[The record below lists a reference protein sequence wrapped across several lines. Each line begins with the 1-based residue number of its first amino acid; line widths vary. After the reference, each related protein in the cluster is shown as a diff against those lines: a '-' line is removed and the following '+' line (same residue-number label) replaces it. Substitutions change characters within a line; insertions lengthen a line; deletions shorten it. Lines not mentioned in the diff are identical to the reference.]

1 LRVGD
6 SSLSLGKSSE
16 PVVVYGLSTE
26 GYRIASAIAAR
37 GHKVSLIDES
47 ARMAI
52 MLKPEIIKTY
62 PSVSSLLEDE
72 PLLELEP
79 VDVAI
84 KMASYVFFS
93 PKVRKTGQDVRADI
107 SSKLRDLVRSISPG
121 TSIVFTL
128 PTGIG
133 GNTENIALIE
143 HLTGFVIGRDIYYYY
158 MPITSHSELDQADLL
173 VGSSSSSN
181 EKDLYLLGLIH
192 DLPDTEDSNIVDIY
206 SAELAHVIRIL
217 EHYTGLASTLEV
229 CKQTRSSGFP
239 SQLLQNRYGDLYIDE
254 ISNGLYDLRVV
265 ASSLSGA
272 GPLAYLVNGTIK
284 GIEGY
289 VKHLIDRL
297 RLVLKKS
304 ELKASRTRVII
315 AWNLDQNEMKG
326 DKIEL
331 FSTMESRLKDYIG
344 DVERRPGSSLDIY
357 PTDKNTVVIA
367 CSRDDF
373 SAIAKT
379 NNHNLDMIIMK
390 ANPVCE
396 AMVNK

>member
-1 LRVGD
+1 
-6 SSLSLGKSSE
+6 LSLETLSE

-26 GYRIASAIAAR
+26 GYKIASAIAVR

-52 MLKPEIIKTY
+52 MLKPEIVKTY

-72 PLLELEP
+72 PLLELQP

-84 KMASYVFFS
+84 KMASCVFLS
-93 PKVRKTGQDVRADI
+93 PQIRKTGQDVRADI
-107 SSKLRDLVRSISPG
+107 SSKVRDVARSISPG

-128 PTGIG
+128 PTGVG

-143 HLTGFVIGRDIYYYY
+143 HLTGFVVGRDIYYYY
-158 MPITSHSELDQADLL
+158 MPITSLSELSQPDLL
-173 VGSSSSSN
+173 VGLSSTN
-181 EKDLYLLGLIH
+181 RKDLNLLGLIQ
-192 DLPDTEDSNIVDIY
+192 DLPETEDSNIVDIY

-239 SQLLQNRYGDLYIDE
+239 SKVLQNKYGDLYIDE

-265 ASSLSGA
+265 ASSLPGA

-297 RLVLKKS
+297 RLVLKMA

-315 AWNLDQNEMKG
+315 AWTLDQNEMKG

-344 DVERRPGSSLDIY
+344 DVERRPGTSLDIY

-367 CSRDDF
+367 CSKDDF
-373 SAIAKT
+373 GAVSKT
-379 NNHNLDMIIMK
+379 NRHNLDMIIMK

-396 AMVNK
+396 SIVNE

>member
-1 LRVGD
+1 LRGGE
-6 SSLSLGKSSE
+6 SGLSLEISSE

-26 GYRIASAIAAR
+26 GYKIASAIAIR

-62 PSVSSLLEDE
+62 PTVSSLLEDE
-72 PLLELEP
+72 PLLELQP

-107 SSKLRDLVRSISPG
+107 SSKLRDVVRSISPG

-128 PTGIG
+128 PTGVG

-158 MPITSHSELDQADLL
+158 MPITSVSDLSRSDLL
-173 VGSSSSSN
+173 VGSSSSN
-181 EKDLYLLGLIH
+181 KKDLHLLGLIQ
-192 DLPDTEDSNIVDIY
+192 DLPETEGSNIVDIY

-239 SQLLQNRYGDLYIDE
+239 SHVLQNKYGDLYIDE

-297 RLVLKKS
+297 RLVLKMA

-315 AWNLDQNEMKG
+315 AWTLDQNEMKG
-326 DKIEL
+326 DKMEL

-344 DVERRPGSSLDIY
+344 DVERRPGTSLDIY

-367 CSRDDF
+367 CSKDDF
-373 SAIAKT
+373 SAIST
-379 NNHNLDMIIMK
+379 SNSHNLDMIIVK

>member
-1 LRVGD
+1 M
-6 SSLSLGKSSE
+6 SLETSSE

-26 GYRIASAIAAR
+26 GYKIASAIAVR

-52 MLKPEIIKTY
+52 VLKPEIIKTY
-62 PSVSSLLEDE
+62 PTVSSLLDDE
-72 PLLELEP
+72 PLLELQP

-107 SSKLRDLVRSISPG
+107 SSKLRDVVRSISPG
-121 TSIVFTL
+121 SSIVFTL
-128 PTGIG
+128 PTGVG

-158 MPITSHSELDQADLL
+158 LPITSLSELNQPDLL
-173 VGSSSSSN
+173 VGSSSTK
-181 EKDLYLLGLIH
+181 EKDLQLLGLIQ
-192 DLPDTEDSNIVDIY
+192 DLPRTEDSNIVDIS

-217 EHYTGLASTLEV
+217 EHYTALASTLEV

-239 SQLLQNRYGDLYIDE
+239 SQGLQNKYGELYIDE
-254 ISNGLYDLRVV
+254 ISNGLYDLRLV

-297 RLVLKKS
+297 RLVLKMA

-315 AWNLDQNEMKG
+315 AWTLDQNEMKG

-344 DVERRPGSSLDIY
+344 DVERRPGTSLDIY
-357 PTDKNTVVIA
+357 PTDKDTVVIA
-367 CSRDDF
+367 CSKNDF
-373 SAIAKT
+373 SAISMTIKQ
-379 NNHNLDMIIMK
+379 NLDMIIMK

-396 AMVNK
+396 AIVSE

>member
-1 LRVGD
+1 M
-6 SSLSLGKSSE
+6 SLETSSE

-26 GYRIASAIAAR
+26 GYKIASAIAVR

-52 MLKPEIIKTY
+52 VLKPEIIKTY
-62 PSVSSLLEDE
+62 PTVSSLLDDE
-72 PLLELEP
+72 PLLELQP

-84 KMASYVFFS
+84 KMATYVFFS

-107 SSKLRDLVRSISPG
+107 SSKLRDVVRSISPG
-121 TSIVFTL
+121 SSIVFTL
-128 PTGIG
+128 PTGVG

-158 MPITSHSELDQADLL
+158 LPITSLSELNQPDLL
-173 VGSSSSSN
+173 VGSSSTK
-181 EKDLYLLGLIH
+181 EKDLQLLGLIQ
-192 DLPDTEDSNIVDIY
+192 DLPRTEDSNIVDIS
-206 SAELAHVIRIL
+206 SAELAHIIRIL

-239 SQLLQNRYGDLYIDE
+239 SQGLQNKYGELYIDE
-254 ISNGLYDLRVV
+254 ISNGLYDLRLV

-297 RLVLKKS
+297 RLVLKMA

-315 AWNLDQNEMKG
+315 AWTLDQNEMKG

-344 DVERRPGSSLDIY
+344 DVERRPGTSLDIY
-357 PTDKNTVVIA
+357 PTDKDTVVIA
-367 CSRDDF
+367 CSKNDF
-373 SAIAKT
+373 SAISMTIKQ
-379 NNHNLDMIIMK
+379 NLDMIIMK

-396 AMVNK
+396 AMVCE

>member
-1 LRVGD
+1 MFEGGESRM
-6 SSLSLGKSSE
+6 SLEMSSE

-26 GYRIASAIAAR
+26 GYKIASAIAVR

-52 MLKPEIIKTY
+52 VLKPEIIKTY
-62 PSVSSLLEDE
+62 PTVSSLLDDD
-72 PLLELEP
+72 PLLELQP
-79 VDVAI
+79 VDIAI
-84 KMASYVFFS
+84 KMASYVFFA

-107 SSKLRDLVRSISPG
+107 SSKLRDVVRSISPG
-121 TSIVFTL
+121 SSIVFTL
-128 PTGIG
+128 PTGVG

-143 HLTGFVIGRDIYYYY
+143 HLTGYVIGRDIYYYY
-158 MPITSHSELDQADLL
+158 LPITSLSELGQPDLL
-173 VGSSSSSN
+173 VGSSSTN
-181 EKDLYLLGLIH
+181 EKDLQLLGLIQ
-192 DLPDTEDSNIVDIY
+192 DLPRTEDSNIVDIS

-239 SQLLQNRYGDLYIDE
+239 SQVLHNKYGELYIDE

-297 RLVLKKS
+297 RLVLKMA
-304 ELKASRTRVII
+304 ELKASRTRVVI
-315 AWNLDQNEMKG
+315 AWTLDQNEMKG
-326 DKIEL
+326 DKMEL

-357 PTDKNTVVIA
+357 PADKNTVVIA
-367 CSRDDF
+367 CSRNDF
-373 SAIAKT
+373 SAISKT
-379 NNHNLDMIIMK
+379 IRQNLDMIIMK

-396 AMVNK
+396 AMVNE

>member
-1 LRVGD
+1 M
-6 SSLSLGKSSE
+6 SLETASK

-26 GYRIASAIAAR
+26 GYKIASTIATR
-37 GHKVSLIDES
+37 GHNVSLIDES

-72 PLLELEP
+72 PLLELQP

-107 SSKLRDLVRSISPG
+107 SSKLREVARSISPG
-121 TSIVFTL
+121 TSFVFTL
-128 PTGIG
+128 PTGVG

-143 HLTGFVIGRDIYYYY
+143 HLTGFVIGRDVYYYY
-158 MPITSHSELDQADLL
+158 MPITSLSELHQPDLL
-173 VGSSSSSN
+173 VGSSSSN
-181 EKDLYLLGLIH
+181 KNDLHLLGLIQ
-192 DLPDTEDSNIVDIY
+192 DQPQTGDSNIVDIY

-239 SQLLQNRYGDLYIDE
+239 SQVLQNKYGELYIDE

-297 RLVLKKS
+297 RLVLKTA

-315 AWNLDQNEMKG
+315 AWTLDQNEMKG

-331 FSTMESRLKDYIG
+331 FSTLESRLKDYIG
-344 DVERRPGSSLDIY
+344 DVERRPGTSLDIY

-367 CSRDDF
+367 CSKDDF
-373 SAIAKT
+373 GAISRT
-379 NNHNLDMIIMK
+379 DSHNLDLIIMK

-396 AMVNK
+396 AMVNG

>member
-1 LRVGD
+1 M
-6 SSLSLGKSSE
+6 SLETSSE

-26 GYRIASAIAAR
+26 GYKIASAIAVR

-52 MLKPEIIKTY
+52 VLKPEIIKTY
-62 PSVSSLLEDE
+62 PTVSSLLDDE
-72 PLLELEP
+72 PLLELQP

-84 KMASYVFFS
+84 KMATYVFFS

-107 SSKLRDLVRSISPG
+107 SSKLRDVVRSISPG
-121 TSIVFTL
+121 SSIVFTL
-128 PTGIG
+128 PTGVG

-143 HLTGFVIGRDIYYYY
+143 HITGFVIGRDIYYYY
-158 MPITSHSELDQADLL
+158 LPITSLSELNQPDLL
-173 VGSSSSSN
+173 VGSSSTK
-181 EKDLYLLGLIH
+181 EKDLQLLGLIQ
-192 DLPDTEDSNIVDIY
+192 DLPRTEDSNIVDIS

-239 SQLLQNRYGDLYIDE
+239 SQGLQNKYGELYIDE
-254 ISNGLYDLRVV
+254 ISNGLYDLRLV

-297 RLVLKKS
+297 RLVLKMA

-315 AWNLDQNEMKG
+315 AWTLDQNEMKG

-344 DVERRPGSSLDIY
+344 DVERRPGTSLDIY
-357 PTDKNTVVIA
+357 PTDKDTVVIA
-367 CSRDDF
+367 CSKNDF
-373 SAIAKT
+373 SAISMTIKQ
-379 NNHNLDMIIMK
+379 NLDMIIMK

-396 AMVNK
+396 AMVRE

>member
-1 LRVGD
+1 M
-6 SSLSLGKSSE
+6 SLETASK

-26 GYRIASAIAAR
+26 GYKIASTIATR
-37 GHKVSLIDES
+37 GHNVSLIDES

-72 PLLELEP
+72 PLLELQP

-84 KMASYVFFS
+84 KRASYVFFS
-93 PKVRKTGQDVRADI
+93 PKVRKTGQDVKADI
-107 SSKLRDLVRSISPG
+107 SSKLRDVARSISPG
-121 TSIVFTL
+121 TSFIFTL
-128 PTGIG
+128 PTGVG

-143 HLTGFVIGRDIYYYY
+143 HLTGFVIGRDVYYYY
-158 MPITSHSELDQADLL
+158 MPITSLSELHQPDLL
-173 VGSSSSSN
+173 VGSSSSN
-181 EKDLYLLGLIH
+181 KNDLHLLGLIQ
-192 DLPDTEDSNIVDIY
+192 DQPQTGDSNIIDIY

-239 SQLLQNRYGDLYIDE
+239 SQVLQNKYGELYIDE
-254 ISNGLYDLRVV
+254 ISNGLYDLRVI

-297 RLVLKKS
+297 RLVLKTA

-315 AWNLDQNEMKG
+315 AWTLDQNEMKG

-344 DVERRPGSSLDIY
+344 DVERRPGTSLDIY
-357 PTDKNTVVIA
+357 PTEKNTVVIA
-367 CSRDDF
+367 CSKDDF
-373 SAIAKT
+373 GAISRT
-379 NNHNLDMIIMK
+379 DSHNLDLIIMK

-396 AMVNK
+396 AMVNG

>member
-1 LRVGD
+1 M
-6 SSLSLGKSSE
+6 SLETSSE

-26 GYRIASAIAAR
+26 GYKIASAIAVR

-52 MLKPEIIKTY
+52 VLKPEIIKTY
-62 PSVSSLLEDE
+62 PTVSSLLDDE
-72 PLLELEP
+72 PLLELQP

-107 SSKLRDLVRSISPG
+107 SSKLRDVVRSISPG
-121 TSIVFTL
+121 SSIVFTL
-128 PTGIG
+128 PTGVG

-158 MPITSHSELDQADLL
+158 LPITSLSELNQPDLL
-173 VGSSSSSN
+173 VGSSSTK
-181 EKDLYLLGLIH
+181 EKDLQLLGLIQ
-192 DLPDTEDSNIVDIY
+192 DLPRTEDSNIVDIS

-239 SQLLQNRYGDLYIDE
+239 SQGLQNKYGELYIDE
-254 ISNGLYDLRVV
+254 ISNGLYDLRLV

-297 RLVLKKS
+297 RLVLKMA

-315 AWNLDQNEMKG
+315 AWTLDQNEMKG

-344 DVERRPGSSLDIY
+344 DVERRPGASLDIY
-357 PTDKNTVVIA
+357 PTDKDTVVIA
-367 CSRDDF
+367 CSRNDF
-373 SAIAKT
+373 SAISMTIKQ
-379 NNHNLDMIIMK
+379 NLDMIIMK

-396 AMVNK
+396 AMVSE

>member
-1 LRVGD
+1 
-6 SSLSLGKSSE
+6 LSLETLSE

-26 GYRIASAIAAR
+26 GYKIASAIAVR

-52 MLKPEIIKTY
+52 MLKPEIVKTY

-72 PLLELEP
+72 PLLELQP

-84 KMASYVFFS
+84 KMASCVFFS
-93 PKVRKTGQDVRADI
+93 PKIRKTGQDVRADI
-107 SSKLRDLVRSISPG
+107 SSKLRDVARSISPG

-128 PTGIG
+128 PTGVG

-143 HLTGFVIGRDIYYYY
+143 HLTGFVVGRDIYYYY
-158 MPITSHSELDQADLL
+158 MPITSLSELSQPDLL
-173 VGSSSSSN
+173 VGSSSTN
-181 EKDLYLLGLIH
+181 RKDLNLLGLIQ
-192 DLPDTEDSNIVDIY
+192 DLPETEDSNIVDIY

-239 SQLLQNRYGDLYIDE
+239 SKVLQNKYGDLYIDE

-265 ASSLSGA
+265 ASSLPGA

-297 RLVLKKS
+297 RLVLKMA

-315 AWNLDQNEMKG
+315 AWTLDQNEMKG

-344 DVERRPGSSLDIY
+344 DVERRPGTSLDIY

-367 CSRDDF
+367 CSKDDF
-373 SAIAKT
+373 GAVSKT
-379 NNHNLDMIIMK
+379 NRHNLDMIIMK

-396 AMVNK
+396 SIVNE

>member
-1 LRVGD
+1 MRGGEF
-6 SSLSLGKSSE
+6 SLSLGKSSE

-26 GYRIASAIAAR
+26 GYKIASAIAIR

-52 MLKPEIIKTY
+52 MLKPEITKTY
-62 PSVSSLLEDE
+62 PTVSSLLEDE
-72 PLLELEP
+72 PLLELQP

-107 SSKLRDLVRSISPG
+107 SSKLRDVVRSISPG

-128 PTGIG
+128 PTGVG

-143 HLTGFVIGRDIYYYY
+143 HLTGYVIGRDIYYYY
-158 MPITSHSELDQADLL
+158 MPITSVSELSQSDLL
-173 VGSSSSSN
+173 VGSSSSN
-181 EKDLYLLGLIH
+181 KKDLHLLGLIQ
-192 DLPDTEDSNIVDIY
+192 DLPETEGSNIVDIY

-229 CKQTRSSGFP
+229 CKQTHSSGFP
-239 SQLLQNRYGDLYIDE
+239 SQVLQNKYGDLYIDE

-297 RLVLKKS
+297 RLVLKMA

-315 AWNLDQNEMKG
+315 AWTLDQNEMKG

-344 DVERRPGSSLDIY
+344 DVERRPGTSLDIY

-367 CSRDDF
+367 CSKDDF
-373 SAIAKT
+373 GAISKT

-396 AMVNK
+396 AMVNE

>member
-1 LRVGD
+1 LRGGE
-6 SSLSLGKSSE
+6 SSLSLEISSE

-26 GYRIASAIAAR
+26 GYKIASAIAIR

-62 PSVSSLLEDE
+62 PTVSSLLEDE
-72 PLLELEP
+72 PLLELQP

-107 SSKLRDLVRSISPG
+107 SSKLRDVVRSISPG

-128 PTGIG
+128 PTGVG

-158 MPITSHSELDQADLL
+158 MPITSVSDLSRSDLL
-173 VGSSSSSN
+173 VGSSSSN
-181 EKDLYLLGLIH
+181 KKDLHLLGLIQ
-192 DLPDTEDSNIVDIY
+192 DLPETEGSNIVDIY

-239 SQLLQNRYGDLYIDE
+239 SHVLQNKYGDLYIDE

-297 RLVLKKS
+297 RLVLKMA

-315 AWNLDQNEMKG
+315 AWTLDQNEMKG
-326 DKIEL
+326 DKMEL

-344 DVERRPGSSLDIY
+344 DVERRPGTSLDIY

-367 CSRDDF
+367 CSKDDF
-373 SAIAKT
+373 SAIST
-379 NNHNLDMIIMK
+379 SNSHNLDMIIVK

>member
-1 LRVGD
+1 M
-6 SSLSLGKSSE
+6 
-16 PVVVYGLSTE
+16 VYGLSTE
-26 GYRIASAIAAR
+26 GYRIASAIAVR

-52 MLKPEIIKTY
+52 MLKPETARTY

-72 PLLELEP
+72 SLLALEP
-79 VDVAI
+79 VDIAI
-84 KMASYVFFS
+84 KTASYVFFS

-107 SSKLRDLVRSISPG
+107 SSKLRDVVRSISAG
-121 TSIVFTL
+121 TSIIFTL

-133 GNTENIALIE
+133 GNTENIALLE

-158 MPITSHSELDQADLL
+158 MPITSISELIQPNQLI
-173 VGSSSSSN
+173 GSSSS
-181 EKDLYLLGLIH
+181 EKEDRILDLIYDRTH
-192 DLPDTEDSNIVDIY
+192 TEDSNFVDIY

-229 CKQTRSSGFP
+229 CKQMRSSGFP
-239 SQLLQNRYGDLYIDE
+239 SRVLGNRFGDLYIDD

-289 VKHLIDRL
+289 IKHLIDRL
-297 RLVLKKS
+297 RLILKKA
-304 ELKASRTRVII
+304 ELKASRTRVIV
-315 AWNLDQNEMKG
+315 AWTLDQNEMKG

-344 DVERRPGSSLDIY
+344 DVERQPGSSLDIY
-357 PTDKNTVVIA
+357 PTEKNTVVIA
-367 CSRDDF
+367 CSKADF
-373 SAIAKT
+373 SAIT
-379 NNHNLDMIIMK
+379 NTKRQNMDVIVMK

-396 AMVNK
+396 AVVNE

>member
-1 LRVGD
+1 LRKGD
-6 SSLSLGKSSE
+6 SSLSLEASE
-16 PVVVYGLSTE
+16 DPVVVYGLSTE
-26 GYRIASAIAAR
+26 GYKIASAIAAR

-52 MLKPEIIKTY
+52 TLKPEIIKTY
-62 PSVSSLLEDE
+62 PTVSSLLEDE

-84 KMASYVFFS
+84 KKASYIFFS

-107 SSKLRDLVRSISPG
+107 SSKLRDVVRSITPG

-143 HLTGFVIGRDIYYYY
+143 HLTGLVIGRDIYYYY
-158 MPITSHSELDQADLL
+158 MPITSLSELSQPDLL
-173 VGSSSSSN
+173 VGSSS
-181 EKDLYLLGLIH
+181 KKMDFHLLSLIQ
-192 DLPDTEDSNIVDIY
+192 DLPRTEKDSNIVDIY

-217 EHYTGLASTLEV
+217 EHYTSLASTIEV
-229 CKQTRSSGFP
+229 CKQTHSSGFP
-239 SQLLQNRYGDLYIDE
+239 CQVLQNKYGELYIDE
-254 ISNGLYDLRVV
+254 IADGLFDLRAV
-265 ASSLSGA
+265 ATSLSGA

-289 VKHLIDRL
+289 VKYLIDSL
-297 RLVLKKS
+297 RLVLKKAD
-304 ELKASRTRVII
+304 LKASRTKVII
-315 AWNLDQNEMKG
+315 AWTLDQNEMKG

-344 DVERRPGSSLDIY
+344 DVERRPGNSLDIY
-357 PTDKNTVVIA
+357 PTDKNTVIIA
-367 CSRDDF
+367 CSKHDF
-373 SAIAKT
+373 GAISGT
-379 NNHNLDMIIMK
+379 NSHNLDMIIMK

-396 AMVNK
+396 VNE

>member
-1 LRVGD
+1 LRGGE
-6 SSLSLGKSSE
+6 SGLSLETASK

-26 GYRIASAIAAR
+26 GYKIASTIATR
-37 GHKVSLIDES
+37 GHNVSLIDES

-52 MLKPEIIKTY
+52 MLKPEIIRTY

-72 PLLELEP
+72 PLLELQP

-107 SSKLRDLVRSISPG
+107 SSKLRDVARSISPG
-121 TSIVFTL
+121 TSFVFTL
-128 PTGIG
+128 PTGVG

-143 HLTGFVIGRDIYYYY
+143 HLTGFVIGRDVYYYY
-158 MPITSHSELDQADLL
+158 MPITSLSELHQPDLL
-173 VGSSSSSN
+173 VGSSSSN
-181 EKDLYLLGLIH
+181 KNDLHLLGLIQ
-192 DLPDTEDSNIVDIY
+192 DQPQTGDSNIVDIY

-239 SQLLQNRYGDLYIDE
+239 SQVLQNKYGELYIDE

-297 RLVLKKS
+297 RLVLKTA

-315 AWNLDQNEMKG
+315 AWTLDQNEMKG

-344 DVERRPGSSLDIY
+344 DVERRPGTSLDIY

-367 CSRDDF
+367 CSKDDF
-373 SAIAKT
+373 GAISRT
-379 NNHNLDMIIMK
+379 DSHNLDLIIMK

-396 AMVNK
+396 AMVNG

>member
-1 LRVGD
+1 M
-6 SSLSLGKSSE
+6 SLETSSE

-26 GYRIASAIAAR
+26 GYKIASAIAVR

-52 MLKPEIIKTY
+52 VLKPEIIKTY
-62 PSVSSLLEDE
+62 PTVSSLLDDE
-72 PLLELEP
+72 PLLELQP

-84 KMASYVFFS
+84 KMATYVFFS

-107 SSKLRDLVRSISPG
+107 SSKLRDVVRSISPG
-121 TSIVFTL
+121 SSIVFTL
-128 PTGIG
+128 PTGVG

-158 MPITSHSELDQADLL
+158 LPITSLSELNQPDLL
-173 VGSSSSSN
+173 VGSSSTK
-181 EKDLYLLGLIH
+181 EKDLQLLGLIQ
-192 DLPDTEDSNIVDIY
+192 DLPQTEDSNIVDIS

-239 SQLLQNRYGDLYIDE
+239 SQGLQNKYGELYIDE
-254 ISNGLYDLRVV
+254 ISNGLYDLRLV

-297 RLVLKKS
+297 RLVLKMA

-315 AWNLDQNEMKG
+315 AWTLDQNEMKG

-344 DVERRPGSSLDIY
+344 DVERRPGTSLDIY
-357 PTDKNTVVIA
+357 PTDKDTVVIA
-367 CSRDDF
+367 CSKNDF
-373 SAIAKT
+373 SAISMTIKQ
-379 NNHNLDMIIMK
+379 NLDMIIMK

-396 AMVNK
+396 AMVCE

>member
-1 LRVGD
+1 M
-6 SSLSLGKSSE
+6 SLGKSSE

-26 GYRIASAIAAR
+26 GYRIASAIAVR

-158 MPITSHSELDQADLL
+158 MPITSHSELDQTDLL

-181 EKDLYLLGLIH
+181 KKDLYLLGLIQ

-206 SAELAHVIRIL
+206 SAELAHVIRIM
-217 EHYTGLASTLEV
+217 EYYPGLASTLEV

-239 SQLLQNRYGDLYIDE
+239 SQVLQNRYGDLYIDE

-297 RLVLKKS
+297 RLVLKQA

-396 AMVNK
+396 AMVNE

>member
-1 LRVGD
+1 M
-6 SSLSLGKSSE
+6 SLETSSE

-26 GYRIASAIAAR
+26 GYKIASAIAVR

-52 MLKPEIIKTY
+52 VLKPEIIKTY
-62 PSVSSLLEDE
+62 PTVSSLLDDE
-72 PLLELEP
+72 PLLELQP

-107 SSKLRDLVRSISPG
+107 SSKLRDVVRSISPG
-121 TSIVFTL
+121 SSIVFTL
-128 PTGIG
+128 PTGVG

-158 MPITSHSELDQADLL
+158 LPITSLSELNQPDLL
-173 VGSSSSSN
+173 VGSSSTK
-181 EKDLYLLGLIH
+181 EKDLQLLGLIQ
-192 DLPDTEDSNIVDIY
+192 DLPRTEDSNIVDIS

-239 SQLLQNRYGDLYIDE
+239 SQGLQNKYGELYIDE
-254 ISNGLYDLRVV
+254 ISNGLYDLRLV

-297 RLVLKKS
+297 RLVLKMA

-315 AWNLDQNEMKG
+315 AWTLDQNEMKG

-344 DVERRPGSSLDIY
+344 DVERRPGTSLDIY
-357 PTDKNTVVIA
+357 PTDKDTVVIA
-367 CSRDDF
+367 CSKNDF
-373 SAIAKT
+373 SAISMTIKQ
-379 NNHNLDMIIMK
+379 NLDMIIMK

-396 AMVNK
+396 AMVSE

>member
-1 LRVGD
+1 M
-6 SSLSLGKSSE
+6 SLEMSSE

-26 GYRIASAIAAR
+26 GYKIASAIAVR

-52 MLKPEIIKTY
+52 VLKPEIIKTY
-62 PSVSSLLEDE
+62 PTVSSLLDDE
-72 PLLELEP
+72 PLLELQP
-79 VDVAI
+79 VDIAI
-84 KMASYVFFS
+84 KMASYVFFA

-107 SSKLRDLVRSISPG
+107 SSKLRDVVRSISPG
-121 TSIVFTL
+121 SSIVFTL
-128 PTGIG
+128 PTGVG

-158 MPITSHSELDQADLL
+158 LPITSPSELGQPDLL
-173 VGSSSSSN
+173 MGSSSTN
-181 EKDLYLLGLIH
+181 EKDLQLLGLIQ
-192 DLPDTEDSNIVDIY
+192 DLPRTNDSNIVDIS

-239 SQLLQNRYGDLYIDE
+239 SQVLHNKYGELYIDE

-297 RLVLKKS
+297 RLVLKMA
-304 ELKASRTRVII
+304 ELKASRTRVVI
-315 AWNLDQNEMKG
+315 AWTLDQNEMKG
-326 DKIEL
+326 DKMEL

-367 CSRDDF
+367 CSKNDF
-373 SAIAKT
+373 SAISKT
-379 NNHNLDMIIMK
+379 IRQNLDMIIMK

-396 AMVNK
+396 AMVNE

>member
-1 LRVGD
+1 M
-6 SSLSLGKSSE
+6 SLGTSSK

-52 MLKPEIIKTY
+52 MLKPEITKTY
-62 PSVSSLLEDE
+62 PTVSSLLEDE

-107 SSKLRDLVRSISPG
+107 SSKLRDAVRSISPG

-143 HLTGFVIGRDIYYYY
+143 HLTGFVIGSDIYYYY
-158 MPITSHSELDQADLL
+158 MPITSLSEINQPDLL
-173 VGSSSSSN
+173 VGSSSSN
-181 EKDLYLLGLIH
+181 KNDLHLLGLIQ
-192 DLPDTEDSNIVDIY
+192 DLPETEDSNIVDIY

-229 CKQTRSSGFP
+229 CKQTRSSEFP
-239 SQLLQNRYGDLYIDE
+239 SQVLQNRYGDLYIDE

-297 RLVLKKS
+297 RLVLKKA

-315 AWNLDQNEMKG
+315 AWTLDQNEMKG

-367 CSRDDF
+367 CSKDDYG
-373 SAIAKT
+373 AISKT
-379 NNHNLDMIIMK
+379 NSHNLDMIIMK

-396 AMVNK
+396 AKVHE

>member
-1 LRVGD
+1 M
-6 SSLSLGKSSE
+6 SLETASK

-26 GYRIASAIAAR
+26 GYKIASTIATR
-37 GHKVSLIDES
+37 GHNVSLIDES

-72 PLLELEP
+72 PLLELQP

-84 KMASYVFFS
+84 KRASYVFFS
-93 PKVRKTGQDVRADI
+93 PKVRKTGQDVKADI
-107 SSKLRDLVRSISPG
+107 SSKLRDVARSISPG
-121 TSIVFTL
+121 TSFVFTL
-128 PTGIG
+128 PTGVG

-143 HLTGFVIGRDIYYYY
+143 HLTGFVIGRDVYYYY
-158 MPITSHSELDQADLL
+158 MPITSLSELHQPDLL
-173 VGSSSSSN
+173 VGSSSSN
-181 EKDLYLLGLIH
+181 KNDLHLLGLIQ
-192 DLPDTEDSNIVDIY
+192 DQPQTGDSNIIDIY

-239 SQLLQNRYGDLYIDE
+239 SQVLQNKYGELYIDE
-254 ISNGLYDLRVV
+254 ISNGLYDLRVI

-297 RLVLKKS
+297 RLVLKTA

-315 AWNLDQNEMKG
+315 AWTLDQNEMKG

-344 DVERRPGSSLDIY
+344 DVERRPGTSLDIY
-357 PTDKNTVVIA
+357 PTEKNTVVIA
-367 CSRDDF
+367 CSKDDF
-373 SAIAKT
+373 GAISRT
-379 NNHNLDMIIMK
+379 DSHNLDLIIMK

-396 AMVNK
+396 AMVNG

>member
-1 LRVGD
+1 LRGGE
-6 SSLSLGKSSE
+6 SGLSLETASK

-26 GYRIASAIAAR
+26 GYKIASTIATR
-37 GHKVSLIDES
+37 GHNVSLIDES

-72 PLLELEP
+72 PLLELQP

-107 SSKLRDLVRSISPG
+107 SSKLRDVARSISPG
-121 TSIVFTL
+121 TSFVFTL
-128 PTGIG
+128 PTGVG

-143 HLTGFVIGRDIYYYY
+143 HLTGFVIGRDVYYYY
-158 MPITSHSELDQADLL
+158 MPITSLSELHQPDLL
-173 VGSSSSSN
+173 VGSSSSN
-181 EKDLYLLGLIH
+181 KYDLHLLDLIQ
-192 DLPDTEDSNIVDIY
+192 DQPQTGDSNIVDIY

-239 SQLLQNRYGDLYIDE
+239 SQVLQNKYGELYIDE

-297 RLVLKKS
+297 RLVLKTA

-315 AWNLDQNEMKG
+315 AWTLDQNEMKG

-344 DVERRPGSSLDIY
+344 DVERRPGTSLDIY

-367 CSRDDF
+367 CSKDDF
-373 SAIAKT
+373 GAISRT
-379 NNHNLDMIIMK
+379 DSHNLDLIIMK

-396 AMVNK
+396 AMVNG

>member
-1 LRVGD
+1 LRGGE
-6 SSLSLGKSSE
+6 SSLSTGKSSE

-26 GYRIASAIAAR
+26 GYKIASAIAIR

-62 PSVSSLLEDE
+62 PTVSSLLEDE
-72 PLLELEP
+72 PLLELQP

-107 SSKLRDLVRSISPG
+107 SSKLRDVVRSISPG

-128 PTGIG
+128 PTGVG

-158 MPITSHSELDQADLL
+158 MPITSVSDLSRSDLL
-173 VGSSSSSN
+173 VGSSSSN
-181 EKDLYLLGLIH
+181 KKDLHLLGLIQ
-192 DLPDTEDSNIVDIY
+192 DLPETEGSNIVDIY

-239 SQLLQNRYGDLYIDE
+239 SHVLQNKYGDLYIDE

-297 RLVLKKS
+297 RLVLKMA

-315 AWNLDQNEMKG
+315 AWTLDQNEMKG
-326 DKIEL
+326 DKMEL

-344 DVERRPGSSLDIY
+344 DVERRPGTSLDIY

-367 CSRDDF
+367 CSKDDF
-373 SAIAKT
+373 SAIST
-379 NNHNLDMIIMK
+379 SNSHNLDMIIVK

>member
-1 LRVGD
+1 MRGGEF
-6 SSLSLGKSSE
+6 SLSLGKSSE

-26 GYRIASAIAAR
+26 GYKIASAIAIR

-47 ARMAI
+47 ALMAI
-52 MLKPEIIKTY
+52 MLKPEITKTY
-62 PSVSSLLEDE
+62 PTVSSLLEDE
-72 PLLELEP
+72 PLLELQP

-107 SSKLRDLVRSISPG
+107 SSKLRDVVRSISPG

-128 PTGIG
+128 PTGVG

-143 HLTGFVIGRDIYYYY
+143 HLTGYVIGRDIYYYY
-158 MPITSHSELDQADLL
+158 MPIKSVSELSQSDLL
-173 VGSSSSSN
+173 VGSSSSN
-181 EKDLYLLGLIH
+181 KKDLHLLGLIQ
-192 DLPDTEDSNIVDIY
+192 DLPETEGSNIVDIY

-229 CKQTRSSGFP
+229 CKQTHSSGFP
-239 SQLLQNRYGDLYIDE
+239 SQVLQNKYGDLYIDE

-297 RLVLKKS
+297 RLVLKMA

-315 AWNLDQNEMKG
+315 ALTLDQNEMKG

-344 DVERRPGSSLDIY
+344 DVERRPGTSLDIY

-367 CSRDDF
+367 CSKDDF
-373 SAIAKT
+373 GAISKT

-396 AMVNK
+396 AMVNE

>member
-1 LRVGD
+1 M
-6 SSLSLGKSSE
+6 SLETSSE

-26 GYRIASAIAAR
+26 GYKIASAIAVR

-52 MLKPEIIKTY
+52 VLKPEIIKTY
-62 PSVSSLLEDE
+62 PTVSSLLDDE
-72 PLLELEP
+72 PLLELQP

-107 SSKLRDLVRSISPG
+107 SSKLRDVVRSISPG
-121 TSIVFTL
+121 SSIVFTL
-128 PTGIG
+128 PTGVG

-158 MPITSHSELDQADLL
+158 LPITSLSELNQPDLL
-173 VGSSSSSN
+173 VGSSSTK
-181 EKDLYLLGLIH
+181 EKDLQLLGLIQ
-192 DLPDTEDSNIVDIY
+192 DLPRTEDSNIVDIS

-239 SQLLQNRYGDLYIDE
+239 SQGLQNKYGELYIDE
-254 ISNGLYDLRVV
+254 ISNGLYDLRLV

-297 RLVLKKS
+297 RLVLKMA

-315 AWNLDQNEMKG
+315 AWTLDQNEMKG

-344 DVERRPGSSLDIY
+344 DVERRPGTSLDIY

-367 CSRDDF
+367 CSKNDF
-373 SAIAKT
+373 SAISMTIKQ
-379 NNHNLDMIIMK
+379 NLDMIIMK

-396 AMVNK
+396 AMVSE

>member
-1 LRVGD
+1 M
-6 SSLSLGKSSE
+6 SLETASK

-26 GYRIASAIAAR
+26 GYKIASTIATR
-37 GHKVSLIDES
+37 GHNVSLIDES

-72 PLLELEP
+72 PLLELQP

-84 KMASYVFFS
+84 KMASYIFFS

-107 SSKLRDLVRSISPG
+107 SSKLRDVARSISPG
-121 TSIVFTL
+121 TSFVFTL
-128 PTGIG
+128 PAGVG

-143 HLTGFVIGRDIYYYY
+143 HLTGFVIGRDVYYYY
-158 MPITSHSELDQADLL
+158 MPITSLSELHQPDLL
-173 VGSSSSSN
+173 VGSASSN
-181 EKDLYLLGLIH
+181 KNDLHLLGLIQ
-192 DLPDTEDSNIVDIY
+192 DQPQTEDSNIVDIY

-239 SQLLQNRYGDLYIDE
+239 SQLLQNKYGELYIDE

-297 RLVLKKS
+297 RLVLKTA

-315 AWNLDQNEMKG
+315 AWTLDQNEMKG

-344 DVERRPGSSLDIY
+344 DVERRPGTSLDIY

-367 CSRDDF
+367 CSKDDF
-373 SAIAKT
+373 GAISRT
-379 NNHNLDMIIMK
+379 DSHNLDLIIMK

-396 AMVNK
+396 AMVNG

>member
-1 LRVGD
+1 LRGGE
-6 SSLSLGKSSE
+6 SGLSLETASK

-26 GYRIASAIAAR
+26 GYKIASTIATR
-37 GHKVSLIDES
+37 GHNVSLIDES

-72 PLLELEP
+72 PLLELQP

-107 SSKLRDLVRSISPG
+107 SSKLRDVARSISPG
-121 TSIVFTL
+121 TSFVFTL
-128 PTGIG
+128 PTGVG

-143 HLTGFVIGRDIYYYY
+143 HLTGFVIGRDVFYYY
-158 MPITSHSELDQADLL
+158 MPITSLSELHQSDLL
-173 VGSSSSSN
+173 VGSSSSN
-181 EKDLYLLGLIH
+181 KNDLHLLGLIQ
-192 DLPDTEDSNIVDIY
+192 DQPQTGDSNIVDIY

-239 SQLLQNRYGDLYIDE
+239 SQVLQNKYGELYIDE

-297 RLVLKKS
+297 RLVLKTA

-315 AWNLDQNEMKG
+315 AWTLDHNEMKG

-344 DVERRPGSSLDIY
+344 DVERRPGTSLDIY

-367 CSRDDF
+367 CSKDDF
-373 SAIAKT
+373 GAISRT
-379 NNHNLDMIIMK
+379 DSHNLDLIIMK

-396 AMVNK
+396 AMVNG

>member
-1 LRVGD
+1 MSLEA
-6 SSLSLGKSSE
+6 SSKST
-16 PVVVYGLSTE
+16 VVYGLTTE
-26 GYRIASAIAAR
+26 GYRIASTIAVK
-37 GHKVSLIDES
+37 GHKVSLVDES

-52 MLKPEIIKTY
+52 MLKPEVARTY

-72 PLLELEP
+72 PLLALQP
-79 VDVAI
+79 VDIAL
-84 KMASYVFFS
+84 KTASYVFFS

-107 SSKLRDLVRSISPG
+107 SSKLRDIARSITAG
-121 TSIVFTL
+121 TSIIFTL

-143 HLTGFVIGRDIYYYY
+143 HLTGFSIGRDIYYYY
-158 MPITSHSELDQADLL
+158 MPISTLSELNQPNLL
-173 VGSSSSSN
+173 IGSSYSEKEDFHIQDLFSEGPATDTSN
-181 EKDLYLLGLIH
+181 V
-192 DLPDTEDSNIVDIY
+192 VDIY
-206 SAELAHVIRIL
+206 SAELAHIIRIL
-217 EHYTGLASTLEV
+217 EHYSGLASILEV
-229 CKQTRSSGFP
+229 CKQMRSSGFP
-239 SQLLQNRYGDLYIDE
+239 SQVLEKRFGDLYIDD
-254 ISNGLYDLRVV
+254 ISNGLFDLRVLS
-265 ASSLSGA
+265 SSLSGA

-289 VKHLIDRL
+289 IKHLIDRL
-297 RLVLKKS
+297 RLILKKA

-315 AWNLDQNEMKG
+315 AWTLDQNEMKG

-344 DVERRPGSSLDIY
+344 DVERQQGSSLDIY

-373 SAIAKT
+373 SSITNAKRQ
-379 NNHNLDMIIMK
+379 NMDVIVIK

-396 AMVNK
+396 ALVNG

>member
-1 LRVGD
+1 M
-6 SSLSLGKSSE
+6 SLEAASK

-26 GYRIASAIAAR
+26 GYKIASSIAIR
-37 GHKVSLIDES
+37 GHNVSLIDES

-62 PSVSSLLEDE
+62 PTVSSLLEDE
-72 PLLELEP
+72 PLLELQP

-107 SSKLRDLVRSISPG
+107 SSKLRDVARSISPG

-128 PTGIG
+128 PTGVG

-158 MPITSHSELDQADLL
+158 MPITSLTELHQPDLL
-173 VGSSSSSN
+173 VGSSSSN
-181 EKDLYLLGLIH
+181 KKDLHLIGLIQ
-192 DLPDTEDSNIVDIY
+192 DQPQTEDPNIVDIY

-239 SQLLQNRYGDLYIDE
+239 SQVLQNKYGELYIDE

-297 RLVLKKS
+297 RLVLKTA

-315 AWNLDQNEMKG
+315 AWTLDQNEMKG

-344 DVERRPGSSLDIY
+344 DVERRPGTSLDIY

-367 CSRDDF
+367 CSKDDF
-373 SAIAKT
+373 GAISRT
-379 NNHNLDMIIMK
+379 DSHNLDMIIMK

-396 AMVNK
+396 AMVNE

>member
-1 LRVGD
+1 LRGGEF
-6 SSLSLGKSSE
+6 SLSLGKSSE

-26 GYRIASAIAAR
+26 GYKIASAIAIR

-52 MLKPEIIKTY
+52 MLKPEITKTY
-62 PSVSSLLEDE
+62 PTVSSLLEDE
-72 PLLELEP
+72 PLLELQP

-107 SSKLRDLVRSISPG
+107 SSKLRDVVRSISPG

-128 PTGIG
+128 PTGVG

-143 HLTGFVIGRDIYYYY
+143 HLTGYVIGRDIYYYY
-158 MPITSHSELDQADLL
+158 MPITSVSELSQSDLL
-173 VGSSSSSN
+173 VGSSSSN
-181 EKDLYLLGLIH
+181 RKDLHLLGLIQ
-192 DLPDTEDSNIVDIY
+192 DLPETEGSNIVDIY

-229 CKQTRSSGFP
+229 CKQTHSSGFP
-239 SQLLQNRYGDLYIDE
+239 SQVLQNKYGDLYIDE

-297 RLVLKKS
+297 RLVLKMA

-315 AWNLDQNEMKG
+315 AWTLDQNEMKG

-344 DVERRPGSSLDIY
+344 DVERRPGTSLDIY

-367 CSRDDF
+367 CSKDDF
-373 SAIAKT
+373 GAISKT

-396 AMVNK
+396 AMVNE

>member
-1 LRVGD
+1 M
-6 SSLSLGKSSE
+6 STGKSSE

-26 GYRIASAIAAR
+26 GYKIASAIAIR

-62 PSVSSLLEDE
+62 PTVSSLLEDE
-72 PLLELEP
+72 PLLELQP

-107 SSKLRDLVRSISPG
+107 SSKLRDVVRSISPG

-128 PTGIG
+128 PTGVG

-158 MPITSHSELDQADLL
+158 MPITSVSDLSRSDLL
-173 VGSSSSSN
+173 VGSSSSN
-181 EKDLYLLGLIH
+181 KKDLHLLGLIQ
-192 DLPDTEDSNIVDIY
+192 DLPETEGSNIVDIY

-239 SQLLQNRYGDLYIDE
+239 SHVLQNKYGDLYIDE

-297 RLVLKKS
+297 RLVLKMA

-315 AWNLDQNEMKG
+315 AWTLDQNEMKG
-326 DKIEL
+326 DKMEL

-344 DVERRPGSSLDIY
+344 DVERRPGTSLDIY

-367 CSRDDF
+367 CSKDDF
-373 SAIAKT
+373 SAIST
-379 NNHNLDMIIMK
+379 SNSHNLDMIIVK

>member
-1 LRVGD
+1 M
-6 SSLSLGKSSE
+6 SLETSSE

-26 GYRIASAIAAR
+26 GYKIASAIAVR

-52 MLKPEIIKTY
+52 VLKPEIIKTY
-62 PSVSSLLEDE
+62 PTVSSLLDDE
-72 PLLELEP
+72 PLLELQP

-107 SSKLRDLVRSISPG
+107 SSKLRDVVRSISPG
-121 TSIVFTL
+121 SSIVFTL
-128 PTGIG
+128 PTGVG

-158 MPITSHSELDQADLL
+158 LPITSLSELNQPDLL
-173 VGSSSSSN
+173 VGSSSTK
-181 EKDLYLLGLIH
+181 EKDLQLLGLIQ
-192 DLPDTEDSNIVDIY
+192 DLPRTEDSNIVDIS

-239 SQLLQNRYGDLYIDE
+239 SQGLQNKYGELYIDE
-254 ISNGLYDLRVV
+254 ISNGLYDLRLV

-297 RLVLKKS
+297 RLVLKMA

-315 AWNLDQNEMKG
+315 AWTLDQNEMKG

-344 DVERRPGSSLDIY
+344 DVERRPGTSLDIY
-357 PTDKNTVVIA
+357 PTDKDTVVIA
-367 CSRDDF
+367 CSKNDF
-373 SAIAKT
+373 SAISMTIKQ
-379 NNHNLDMIIMK
+379 NLDMIIMK

-396 AMVNK
+396 AIVSE

>member
-1 LRVGD
+1 M
-6 SSLSLGKSSE
+6 SLETSSE

-26 GYRIASAIAAR
+26 GYKIASAIAVR

-52 MLKPEIIKTY
+52 VLKPEIIKTY
-62 PSVSSLLEDE
+62 PTVSSLLDDE
-72 PLLELEP
+72 PLLELQP

-107 SSKLRDLVRSISPG
+107 SSKLRDVVRSISPG
-121 TSIVFTL
+121 SSIVFTL
-128 PTGIG
+128 PTGVG

-158 MPITSHSELDQADLL
+158 LPITSLSELNQPDLL
-173 VGSSSSSN
+173 VGSSSTK
-181 EKDLYLLGLIH
+181 EKDLQLLGLIQ
-192 DLPDTEDSNIVDIY
+192 DLPRTEDSNIVDIS

-239 SQLLQNRYGDLYIDE
+239 SQGLQNKYGELYIDE
-254 ISNGLYDLRVV
+254 ISNGLYDLRLV

-297 RLVLKKS
+297 RLVLKMA

-315 AWNLDQNEMKG
+315 AWTLDQNEMKG

-344 DVERRPGSSLDIY
+344 DVERRPGASLDIY
-357 PTDKNTVVIA
+357 PTDKDTVVIA
-367 CSRDDF
+367 CSKNDF
-373 SAIAKT
+373 SAISMTIKQ
-379 NNHNLDMIIMK
+379 NLDMIIMK

-396 AMVNK
+396 AMVSE

>member
-1 LRVGD
+1 LRGGEF
-6 SSLSLGKSSE
+6 SLSLGKSSE

-26 GYRIASAIAAR
+26 GYKIASAIAIR

-52 MLKPEIIKTY
+52 MLKPEITKTY
-62 PSVSSLLEDE
+62 PTVSSLLEDE
-72 PLLELEP
+72 PLLELQP

-107 SSKLRDLVRSISPG
+107 SSKLRDVVRSISPG

-128 PTGIG
+128 PTGVG

-143 HLTGFVIGRDIYYYY
+143 HLTGYVIGRDIYYYY
-158 MPITSHSELDQADLL
+158 MPITSVSELSQSDLL
-173 VGSSSSSN
+173 VGSSSSN
-181 EKDLYLLGLIH
+181 KKDLRLLGLIQ
-192 DLPDTEDSNIVDIY
+192 DLPETEGSNIVDIY

-229 CKQTRSSGFP
+229 CKQTHSSGFP
-239 SQLLQNRYGDLYIDE
+239 SQVLQNKYGDLYIDE

-297 RLVLKKS
+297 RLVLKMA

-315 AWNLDQNEMKG
+315 AWTLDQNEMKG

-344 DVERRPGSSLDIY
+344 DVERRPGTSLDIY

-367 CSRDDF
+367 CSKDDF
-373 SAIAKT
+373 GAISKT

-396 AMVNK
+396 AMVNE